1 MPTTARPN
9 FLAILRTLQEHG
21 VDFVVVGGV
30 AAVLQ
35 GAPIGTFDLG
45 VVHSREEAN
54 IRRLLT
60 ALESLDACFRLQP
73 ERRLRPN
80 ASHLSSP
87 GHQLLLTRFG
97 PLDLLGEVGRSR
109 TYPELV
115 KRAVEMQVGEGVSVR
130 VLDLETLI
138 AVKEEAAAE
147 KDLAALPVLRRTLE
161 EKSRK

>member
-1 MPTTARPN
+1 MPTTARPD
-9 FLAILRTLQEHG
+9 FLAILRTLREHG

-35 GAPIGTFDLG
+35 GAPISTFDLD
-45 VVHSREEAN
+45 VVHAREEAN

-109 TYPELV
+109 SYPELV
-115 KRAVEMQVGEGVSVR
+115 KRSVEMQVGEGLSVR
-130 VLDLETLI
+130 VLELETLI
-138 AVKEEAAAE
+138 VVKEEAAAE
-147 KDLAALPVLRRTLE
+147 KDLATLPVLRRTLE

>member
-1 MPTTARPN
+1 MPTTARPD
-9 FLAILRTLQEHG
+9 FLAILRTLREHG

-35 GAPIGTFDLG
+35 GAPISTFDLD
-45 VVHSREEAN
+45 VVHSREEVN

-60 ALESLDACFRLQP
+60 ALESLEACFRLQP
-73 ERRLRPN
+73 ERRLRPD

-97 PLDLLGEVGRSR
+97 PLDLLGEIGRSR

-161 EKSRK
+161 ERSRR

>member
-1 MPTTARPN
+1 
-9 FLAILRTLQEHG
+9 

-35 GAPIGTFDLG
+35 GAPISTFDLD
-45 VVHSREEAN
+45 VVHSREEVN

-60 ALESLDACFRLQP
+60 ALESLEACFRLQP
-73 ERRLRPN
+73 ERRLRPD

-97 PLDLLGEVGRSR
+97 PLDLLGEIGRSR

-161 EKSRK
+161 ERSRR